1 MIVELTGIPAS
12 GKSSVI
18 EEISKL
24 EYKKTVIFDIENY
37 IKRVSLMY
45 LPFKI
50 GYDITLLF
58 YFFRLNVTDY
68 RLLLESFKILIKQ
81 AGEKSEKINI
91 YRNIYKKLVINRI
104 LQNKEEIFII
114 DEGVSH
120 IPMSLFV
127 NTNSKIK
134 IAEVNSFLKI
144 LPRKNKVL
152 LVDADDSELIK
163 RVLTRGLKKHRRMSS
178 LNKDKVILFMKKSR
192 EILELFKKKFN
203 HKVYMNISIKP
214 DAEKIIK
221 LIELNNV

>member
-114 DEGVSH
+114 DE
-120 IPMSLFV
+120 
-127 NTNSKIK
+127 
-134 IAEVNSFLKI
+134 
-144 LPRKNKVL
+144 
-152 LVDADDSELIK
+152 
-163 RVLTRGLKKHRRMSS
+163 
-178 LNKDKVILFMKKSR
+178 
-192 EILELFKKKFN
+192 
-203 HKVYMNISIKP
+203 
-214 DAEKIIK
+214 
-221 LIELNNV
+221 

>member
-1 MIVELTGIPAS
+1 
-12 GKSSVI
+12 
-18 EEISKL
+18 
-24 EYKKTVIFDIENY
+24 DIENY
-37 IKRVSLMY
+37 IKRVSLIY

-81 AGEKSEKINI
+81 GGEKSEKINI
-91 YRNIYKKLVINRI
+91 YRNIYKKLVVNRI

-163 RVLTRGLKKHRRMSS
+163 RVLTRGLKKHRRMST

-203 HKVYMNISIKP
+203 HTVYMNISIKP